1 MNVNVISNLRF
12 ADDIAATM
20 ESDQG
25 ELRSLINR
33 IVEKSGKMGMMI
45 NIEKTEVQHVGPEIV
60 NIEIKFGS
68 QKLKQVRRNSV

>member
-60 NIEIKFGS
+60 NIEIKIGS